1 MEKKPIVEVR
11 DLVAG
16 YGDTLVLDRVS
27 LDVYEGEIIVVI
39 GGSGCGKS
47 TLLKNMV
54 GLLRPVSGAIRYWGK
69 EITFMDEDELA
80 RLLQQLGIAFQSGA
94 LFNSMTVAENIALPM
109 EEYGHMD
116 PELRDILV
124 GIKLDLVGLSGT
136 GPLMPDEL
144 SGGMKKRVGFARA
157 IAMDPRIVFFDEP
170 STSLDPIIAAGLDKL
185 ILEMRHLLGI
195 AVFVVTHDL
204 GSIRM
209 IADRIVMLDRGRVIF
224 TGTIADVE
232 KTDVPRVRQF
242 FGREPDKTI
251 EARGVETAPG

>member
-1 MEKKPIVEVR
+1 MERKPIVEVR
-11 DLVAG
+11 DLVAC
-16 YGDTLVLDRVS
+16 YGDYLVLDRVS
-27 LDVYEGEIIVVI
+27 LDVYEGEILVVI

-54 GLLRPVSGAIRYWGK
+54 GLLRPTAGSVKYWGR
-69 EITFMDEDELA
+69 EITSMDEDELA

-116 PELRDILV
+116 PALRDILA

-136 GPLMPDEL
+136 GALMPDEL

-185 ILEMRHLLGI
+185 ILEMRRLLGI
-195 AVFVVTHDL
+195 TVFVVTHDL
-204 GSIRM
+204 GSIRL
-209 IADRIVMLDRGRVIF
+209 IADRIVMLDRGKVIF
-224 TGTIADVE
+224 TGTVADVE

-242 FGREPDKTI
+242 FDRQPDKAI
-251 EARGVETAPG
+251 EARGVVTV

>member
-1 MEKKPIVEVR
+1 MERKPIVEVR

-16 YGDTLVLDRVS
+16 YGDYLVLDRVS
-27 LDVYEGEIIVVI
+27 MDVYEGEIIAVI

-54 GLLRPVSGAIRYWGK
+54 GLLRPVSGSIRYWGR
-69 EITFMDEDELA
+69 EITAMDEEELA
-80 RLLQQLGIAFQSGA
+80 ELLRKLGIAFQSGA
-94 LFNSMTVAENIALPM
+94 LFNSMTVGENISLPM
-109 EEYGHMD
+109 EEYGDMD
-116 PELRDILV
+116 QELREILV

-136 GPLMPDEL
+136 GDLMPDEL

-185 ILEMRHLLGI
+185 ILEMRRLLGI
-195 AVFVVTHDL
+195 TVFVVTHDL
-204 GSIRM
+204 GSIRL

-224 TGTIADVE
+224 TGTVSDVE
-232 KTDVPRVRQF
+232 KTGVARVRQF
-242 FGREPDKTI
+242 FDRQPDKTI
-251 EARGVETAPG
+251 EARGVTTV

>member
-1 MEKKPIVEVR
+1 MDAKPIVEVR
-11 DLVAG
+11 DLVGG
-16 YGDTLVLDRVS
+16 YGDYLVLDHVS
-27 LDVYEGEIIVVI
+27 LDIYEGEIVVVI

-47 TLLKNMV
+47 TLLKNML
-54 GLLRPVSGAIRYWGK
+54 GLLRPISGSIRYWGK
-69 EITFMDEDELA
+69 EITSMDEDELA
-80 RLLQQLGIAFQSGA
+80 QLLQQLGIAFQSGA
-94 LFNSMTVAENIALPM
+94 LFNSMTVGENIALPM

-116 PELRDILV
+116 PALRDILV

-185 ILEMRHLLGI
+185 ILEMRRLLGI
-195 AVFVVTHDL
+195 TVFVVTHDL
-204 GSIRM
+204 GSIRL
-209 IADRIVMLDRGRVIF
+209 IADRIVMLDRGKVIF

-242 FGREPDKTI
+242 FDRQADKTI
-251 EARGVETAPG
+251 EARGVETV

>member
-1 MEKKPIVEVR
+1 MERKPIVEVR

-16 YGDTLVLDRVS
+16 YGDYLVLDRVS
-27 LDVYEGEIIVVI
+27 MDVYEGEIIAVI

-54 GLLRPVSGAIRYWGK
+54 GLLRPVSGSIRYWGR
-69 EITFMDEDELA
+69 EITAMDEEELA
-80 RLLQQLGIAFQSGA
+80 ELLRKLGIAFQSGA
-94 LFNSMTVAENIALPM
+94 LFNSMTVGENISLPM
-109 EEYGHMD
+109 EEYGDMD
-116 PELRDILV
+116 QELREILV

-136 GPLMPDEL
+136 GDLMPDEL

-185 ILEMRHLLGI
+185 ILEMRRLLGI
-195 AVFVVTHDL
+195 TVFVVTHDL
-204 GSIRM
+204 GSIRL

-224 TGTIADVE
+224 TGTVSDVE
-232 KTDVPRVRQF
+232 KTGVARVRQF
-242 FGREPDKTI
+242 FDRQPDKTI
-251 EARGVETAPG
+251 EARGVATV